1 VNTTQHFFVFHR
13 TNSGIRNY
21 SNAHFMF
28 SNKHPQYQRKDW
40 LSYHATSKTW
50 SGAFAQIPSKERV
63 KKPVKKQRKKKKA
76 GWDPEDED
84 AFEEPA
90 DVGKD
95 DAEEQPKQDDEDS
108 IVAGAE
114 DVEISTGKL
123 FRREQVQVRYLVD
136 MLHRYGRAWDR
147 QPSFLGN
154 PAPRVVVIDPF
165 CGSCS
170 TARAAWA
177 TDCQFIGMDIDP
189 MAKHLFHGSTEDAK
203 SMKTSTW
210 AKMVAKIDDYPKVH
224 SWNHCFLHSYAHHT
238 PTTYA
243 CRDTLYFRITPTT
256 KRQ

>member
-1 VNTTQHFFVFHR
+1 
-13 TNSGIRNY
+13 
-21 SNAHFMF
+21 MF
-28 SNKHPQYQRKDW
+28 SKQHPQYQRKDW

-50 SGAFAQIPSKERV
+50 SGAFAQISSKERV
-63 KKPVKKQRKKKKA
+63 KKPVKKKRKKKTP
-76 GWDPEDED
+76 GMDPEDED
-84 AFEEPA
+84 AFEDRAEA
-90 DVGKD
+90 AD
-95 DAEEQPKQDDEDS
+95 DAEDQPKQDDEDS

-224 SWNHCFLHSYAHHT
+224 SWNHCSLHSYAHHT